1 MIQRNKKVAN
11 LIKELGAQFLE
22 RENNRTS
29 LITVTSC
36 SVSPN
41 LKRATIF
48 ITVFP
53 DKKETSAL
61 GFVKR
66 KRRDLRT
73 YLKKNMIIK
82 NIPFI
87 EIEID
92 GGEKNRQRID
102 ELLRNS

>member
-1 MIQRNKKVAN
+1 MIQRNEKVAN

-36 SVSPN
+36 TVSPD

-53 DKKETSAL
+53 DKKENGAL

-66 KRRDLRT
+66 KRKDLRT
-73 YLKKNMIIK
+73 YLKKKYANK
-82 NIPFI
+82 NYSFY
-87 EIEID
+87 
-92 GGEKNRQRID
+92 
-102 ELLRNS
+102 